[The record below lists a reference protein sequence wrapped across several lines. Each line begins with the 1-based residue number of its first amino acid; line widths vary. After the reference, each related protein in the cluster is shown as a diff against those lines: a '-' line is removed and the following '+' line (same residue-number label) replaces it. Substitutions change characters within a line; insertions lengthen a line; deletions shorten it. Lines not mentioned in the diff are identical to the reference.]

1 VSEEVV
7 PGSNGGSGTQ
17 AGKEGAQVSGN
28 GSSAHGTEGEVGG
41 PNGRS
46 GARVSNGDTEK
57 SAPGLA
63 VQVIG
68 NASLVTAALVYMGWA
83 YENAELEYFHV
94 SAFSLNLSTLEYVLK
109 STPILFRPYII
120 LSAVFVVIFVVLF
133 GAALG
138 KLVVQSASKGARNRI
153 LQNVAVS
160 LLLVILVVLV
170 WVGLGHNWLNAW
182 FSHRPVIFYI
192 ALALIGL
199 VSLLLSWP
207 RRTDGGLFPYALAIV
222 IAALCALW
230 IAGLYANSLG
240 MRAAENFA
248 GSLSKQTAV
257 TLYSV
262 QTLALSGPGVTC
274 QHLTSGS
281 LYRYRY
287 EGLRLLYVESGTYYL
302 LPVEWTQQEPTYI
315 IDDSDQIRIELSGG
329 NADFGAVGTGCASG

>member
-1 VSEEVV
+1 VSEEAV

-17 AGKEGAQVSGN
+17 AGKEGAQDSGN
-28 GSSAHGTEGEVGG
+28 GSSAQATEGEAGG

-63 VQVIG
+63 AQVIG

-120 LSAVFVVIFVVLF
+120 LGAVIVVIAVVLF
-133 GAALG
+133 GPALG
-138 KLVVQSASKGARNRI
+138 KLAEPPSTGAISRI
-153 LQNVAVS
+153 LQNNVVVS
-160 LLLVILVVLV
+160 LLLGVIVGLV
-170 WVGLGHNWLNAW
+170 WFALGHNGLNAW
-182 FSHRPVIFYI
+182 FSHRLGIFYI
-192 ALALIGL
+192 ALALVGL

-207 RRTDGGLFPYALAIV
+207 LRTGGGLFPYALAIV
-222 IAALCALW
+222 VAALCALW

-248 GSLSKQTAV
+248 GTLSKQTAV

-281 LYRYRY
+281 LYHYRY
-287 EGLRLLYVESGTYYL
+287 EGLRLLYVEPGTYYL
-302 LPVEWTQQEPTYI
+302 LPVKWTQQEPTYV

-329 NADFGAVGTGCASG
+329 NTDFGAVGTGCASG